1 MSKVTAQLVANSDI
15 TRWNLKYQQGQSGK
29 IEPRGEPELIALAD
43 LLDNQGLAL
52 DVAAGR
58 GRTALYLAELGY
70 RVIACDGAE
79 TALAGCSRFARDRG
93 LDVSCMVCDLETY
106 RFSEG
111 LFDLLVVVR
120 YLNRSLLTILP
131 GWIRPHGWLFYKT
144 FNSRFLKTNPGFNP
158 DYTVEP
164 GELDEI
170 FAGLEIR
177 ASDTKNSDLV
187 SDERMSFVFA
197 RMLPAGKI

>member
-1 MSKVTAQLVANSDI
+1 MREITAHSVANSDI
-15 TRWNLKYQQGQSGK
+15 TRWNLKYQKGQASK
-29 IEPRGEPELIALAD
+29 IEPRGEPELIALTD

-52 DVAAGR
+52 DMAAGR

-79 TALAGCSRFARDRG
+79 AALAGCSSSARNRG

-120 YLNRSLLTILP
+120 YLNRSLLPILP
-131 GWIRPHGWLFYKT
+131 GWIRPNGWLFYKT
-144 FNSRFLKTNPGFNP
+144 FNRRFLKTNPGFNP
-158 DYTVEP
+158 DYTVDP
-164 GELDEI
+164 GELDRM
-170 FAGLEIR
+170 FSRLDVH
-177 ASDTKNSDLV
+177 ASDIESRELV

-197 RMLPAGKI
+197 RMPPGNA

>member
-1 MSKVTAQLVANSDI
+1 MSEIIAQSVANSDI
-15 TRWNLKYQQGQSGK
+15 TRWNLKYQKGQSRQVG
-29 IEPRGEPELIALAD
+29 PRGEPELIALTG

-52 DVAAGR
+52 DMAAGR

-79 TALAGCSRFARDRG
+79 TALAGCSRFARNRG
-93 LDVSCMVCDLETY
+93 LNVSCMVCDLDTY
-106 RFSEG
+106 RFSAG

-120 YLNRSLLTILP
+120 YLNRSLLPILP
-131 GWIRPHGWLFYKT
+131 DWIRPNGWLFYKT

-158 DYTVEP
+158 DYTVQP
-164 GELDEI
+164 GELDRI
-170 FAGLEIR
+170 FSELDIH
-177 ASDTKNSDLV
+177 ASDIEGGELV

-197 RMLPAGKI
+197 RKPPDND